1 MSQEKTE
8 KRSQITLVMLII
20 AMVIFGTI
28 GIFRKYIPLSSG
40 MLAFV
45 RGILGAAFLF
55 SYVLFRGRNAE
66 EGAVGSLKKELLN
79 IGPKMVFSLFI
90 MGAGIGIN
98 WMLLFESYNY
108 TTVSIAT
115 LCYYMEP
122 TIVILCSPFIFGE
135 KLTPG
140 KLKCAGAAVFG
151 MVLVSGV
158 LEGGA
163 GSGAGNAKGII
174 FGLAAALLYAIEVML
189 NKKAS
194 HVDPIILTMIELFGA
209 GAVMFPYVLIT
220 EGFGQLGQID
230 LKVALLLLTVGIVHT
245 GITYVIYFGSMK
257 KLKAQ
262 TIALISYIDP
272 VTALVLS
279 AVILHEQMSILGMIG
294 AVLILGSTLISE
306 TGNK

>member
-1 MSQEKTE
+1 MNQGKAEDRTKG
-8 KRSQITLVMLII
+8 TLALLIA

-45 RGILGAAFLF
+45 RGALGAAFLF
-55 SYVLFRGRNAE
+55 SYVLYRGRNTE
-66 EGAVGSLKKELLN
+66 EGALGSLKKSLSD
-79 IGPKMVFSLFI
+79 IGPKMVFCLFI

-122 TIVILCSPFIFGE
+122 TIVILCSPLIFNE
-135 KLTPG
+135 KLTG
-140 KLKCAGAAVFG
+140 KKLICAATAVFG

-163 GSGAGNAKGII
+163 GTGAGNAKGIM

-209 GAVMFPYVLIT
+209 AVVMFPYVLVT
-220 EGFGQLGQID
+220 ERFGQLWQVD
-230 LKVALLLLTVGIVHT
+230 LKTALLLLTVGIVHT

-272 VTALVLS
+272 ITALILS
-279 AVILHEQMSILGMIG
+279 AVVLREHMSILGIIG
-294 AVLILGSTLISE
+294 AILILGSTLISE
-306 TGNK
+306 TGKK

>member
-1 MSQEKTE
+1 MNQGKAEDRTKG
-8 KRSQITLVMLII
+8 TLALLIA

-45 RGILGAAFLF
+45 RGALGAAFLF
-55 SYVLFRGRNAE
+55 SYVLYLRRNAE
-66 EGAVGSLKKELLN
+66 DGAFGSLKKSLAD
-79 IGPKMVFSLFI
+79 IGTKLVLCLFI
-90 MGAGIGIN
+90 MGTGIGVN

-122 TIVILCSPFIFGE
+122 TIVILCSPLFFKE
-135 KLTPG
+135 KLTG
-140 KLKCAGAAVFG
+140 RKLICAAAAVFG

-163 GSGAGNAKGII
+163 GSGAGNAKGIM

-209 GAVMFPYVLIT
+209 AVVMFPYVLVT
-220 EGFGQLGQID
+220 EGFSQLWQVD
-230 LKVALLLLTVGIVHT
+230 LKTALLLLTVGIVHT

-272 VTALVLS
+272 ITALILS
-279 AVILHEQMSILGMIG
+279 AVVLREHMSILGITG

-306 TGNK
+306 TGKQ